1 MLKKLLVVF
10 CLFLTSCGTFI
21 STSSNQVERKD
32 ANRALNADL
41 GVVIDVVPVSIKG
54 ETSNIGAVA
63 GGVIGGLVG
72 SKVGDGVGKQ
82 VAIVA
87 GSVAGGVIGYF
98 IPVKL
103 GEHNGFQYTII
114 LDETKKPI
122 LVIQGKSGEEG
133 KDFKVGDRVTVVYGN
148 QVKVIPTR
156 N

>member
-1 MLKKLLVVF
+1 VLL
-10 CLFLTSCGTFI
+10 
-21 STSSNQVERKD
+21 ED
-32 ANRALNADL
+32 
-41 GVVIDVVPVSIKG
+41 
-54 ETSNIGAVA
+54 
-63 GGVIGGLVG
+63 LVG

-98 IPVKL
+98 VPVKL
-103 GEHNGFQYTII
+103 GEHNGFQYTIV

-122 LVIQGKSGEEG
+122 LVIQGKSGGEG

-148 QVKVIPTR
+148 QVKVLPTR